1 MKPEYYH
8 QTLLKNELAKKI
20 AQNPRYS
27 IRAFAKRLG
36 LDPTALSKLLNG
48 SKKLTPGLADKI
60 SNRLELSPNER
71 EDILASMVLAYKEGG
86 TKRFSPRVK
95 QLDKKKPKPQP
106 VLDLTPDIF
115 RTISDWYHYAILQL
129 IEQKDFINDPSW
141 IASQLNISGLE
152 ASLAVQR
159 LLRLGI
165 VAEKD
170 ERLVRIAPNLT
181 TGDPTLTSSA
191 HKKRIKQVT
200 QKSLESLEND
210 AIKIRNHS
218 TMTMSID
225 PELLPMAKVMIDEF
239 MDTLAAKLQTKK
251 EHVYELQINLF
262 PLQRTTK

>member
-8 QTLLKNELAKKI
+8 QTFLKSELAKKI

-36 LDPTALSKLLNG
+36 VDPTALSKLLNG

-60 SNRLELSPNER
+60 SNRLELSPEER

-95 QLDKKKPKPQP
+95 QLDKKKSKSRTTF
-106 VLDLTPDIF
+106 DLTPEIF
-115 RTISDWYHYAILQL
+115 LTIADWYHYAILQL
-129 IEQKDFINDPSW
+129 MEQKNFKNDATW
-141 IASQLNISGLE
+141 IASQLCISGLE

-159 LLRLGI
+159 LIRLGI
-165 VAEKD
+165 VAEKAQ
-170 ERLVRIAPNLT
+170 RLVRIAPNLT
-181 TGDPTLTSSA
+181 TGDPTLTSAA
-191 HKKRIKQVT
+191 HKKRIKQIT

-210 AIKIRNHS
+210 DIRIRNHS

-225 PELLPMAKVMIDEF
+225 PELLPLAKSMIDEF

-251 EHVYELQINLF
+251 EHVYELQINFF